1 MNRRIHSPIALMLCI
16 LTLASGCKPMQPFF
30 FSEDGELFG
39 TGDLSHYMDVATE
52 IEYPDVNEPSL
63 DEVLAARRPLTL
75 ANAEDFDMWDLSLE
89 EVTRIT
95 LTNSKVIRQLGGRI
109 TDNGSNI
116 AGATPETLTQNP
128 VGAIT
133 SFDPA
138 LVESG
143 NGAITGSPLSGT
155 GVEAALSAFDVQLDS
170 SVTWVQNDRPQN
182 FDALG
187 GTFFAIDYQQDLANF
202 TAGLTKATANGTTF
216 EIRNNTIYDLNNN
229 GSRAQPSD
237 WLTNIEAAF
246 TQPLLQGAGTQY
258 NRIAGPM
265 TFQQAASGL
274 PYQIDGVIISRIRQD
289 ISLADFEAGV
299 RDLMRDVED
308 AYWELYFAYRDL
320 EARKIGR
327 DSALET
333 WKKIKAL
340 QRVGGQGGEA
350 DKEAQAR
357 SQYYLF
363 RSQAESA
370 QTNLFRIE
378 SRVRYMMGLSVSDG
392 RLIRPIDEPTTA
404 QVHFDWASVHAESLT
419 RRAELRQQKWL
430 IKRRE
435 LELIASK
442 NHLLPRLDAVGR
454 YRWLGA
460 GDRLLNSGGNGIP
473 PYLDGSNAFESL
485 TGGNYQEWEMG
496 LQFSLP
502 IGFRRAMS
510 GVRHFQLLLARERAV
525 LEDMELEVSIQMG
538 ESIRDVDLNYGLTQT
553 NFNRRVAAEDEV
565 EAVEAVYDSGRVT
578 LDLLLDTQRRRAE
591 AESAYYRSLVD
602 YNRAIMRVHHRKGSL
617 LEYNGIYLA
626 EGPWAGKAQFDA
638 LRRARQ
644 RDASKRL
651 DYGFTRPNVIS
662 RGPHGQITG
671 QSFPEDL
678 LPTPAD
684 QEGVTPAEDSQPNQE
699 VVPTPE
705 GDETTRVLTPGIN
718 TRLMALPTVEKELPL
733 PSELPAVNVLP
744 FVAETASHREPV
756 TASAGQVTSAQ
767 YNPYLQALN
776 KLSTAESAP
785 AIASRN
791 HTGPQSNAPVTG
803 ANTTL
808 SRTDEPQANYTP
820 TEIAP
825 NPAVGQWGER

>member
-95 LTNSKVIRQLGGRI
+95 LHNSKVIRQLGGRI

-116 AGATPETLTQNP
+116 AGATPENLTQNP
-128 VGAIT
+128 NGAIT
-133 SFDPA
+133 TFDAA

-143 NGAITGSPLSGT
+143 NGTITGNQFSGT
-155 GVEAALSAFDVQLDS
+155 GVEAALSAFDAQLDS
-170 SVTWVQNDRPQN
+170 SITWQKNDRPQN
-182 FDALG
+182 FGGFA
-187 GTFFAIDYQQDLANF
+187 GTFFASDFLQDTGNF
-202 TAGLTKATANGTTF
+202 TAGVTKTTANGSTF
-216 EIRNNTIYDLNNN
+216 GIRNNTLYDLNNN
-229 GSRAQPSD
+229 GSRSQASD
-237 WLTNIEAAF
+237 WVTNIEASF
-246 TQPLLQGAGTQY
+246 SQPLLQGAGTQY
-258 NRIAGPM
+258 NRITGPM

-274 PYQIDGVIISRIRQD
+274 PNQIDGVIISRIRSD
-289 ISLADFEAGV
+289 ISLATFEAGV

-404 QVHFDWASVHAESLT
+404 QVHFDWTSIHAESLT
-419 RRAELRQQKWL
+419 RRAELRQQKWQV
-430 IKRRE
+430 KRRE

-442 NHLLPRLDAVGR
+442 NHLLPRLDATGR

-460 GDRLLNSGGNGIP
+460 GDRLISSSRNGIP
-473 PYLDGSNAFESL
+473 PFLDGSNAFESL
-485 TGGNYQEWEMG
+485 TGGNYQEWELG

-525 LEDMELEVSIQMG
+525 LEDMELEVSVQMG

-553 NFNRRVAAEDEV
+553 NFNRRVATEDEV

-617 LEYNGIYLA
+617 LEYNGVFLA

-662 RGPHGQITG
+662 RGPYGQITG
-671 QSFPEDL
+671 QSFPENL

-684 QEGVTPAEDSQPNQE
+684 QEGIAPTEDSQPGQE

-705 GDETTRVLTPGIN
+705 GDKTTSTTTPGIN
-718 TRLMALPTVEKELPL
+718 ARLMALPTVDNGLL
-733 PSELPAVNVLP
+733 LLSELPAVNASA
-744 FVAETASHREPV
+744 FEAEAVSYEEPV
-756 TASAGQVTSAQ
+756 ATQAQ

-776 KLSTAESAP
+776 KLSAAENAP
-785 AIASRN
+785 TVTPQN
-791 HTGPQSNAPVTG
+791 YTGPQGDAAAAG
-803 ANTTL
+803 ANKTL

-820 TEIAP
+820 AEIAP
-825 NPAVGQWGER
+825 NPAVGQWGGR